1 MVTIGID
8 ASRANAPRRTG
19 AEWYA
24 YHLIQAMKQLEEP
37 GVECVLLSRDPLRDG
52 LEQMPVHWSGR
63 IVPWRH
69 RPFWTLC
76 GLSWELWRRPVDL
89 LFQPTHILPL
99 FPPQRVVATLHDIGF
114 VQLPN
119 LYSVSSRL
127 THRLAARRAVSIAS
141 RILTVS
147 EFSRQEILTAYGAAP
162 DRVSVTANAV
172 DPAVYNNSITVARK
186 MEVLAR
192 YRLTQPF
199 YLYLG
204 RLEAKKNVVNILRAF
219 TQLRQRL
226 GAQDRVS
233 LVLAGTP
240 GFGFDRIEGAIGD
253 VGCDSHLRMPG
264 YVPEEDLPALI
275 AAAHALVFPGCYEGF
290 GIPILQ
296 AQAVGTPVITANHS
310 AMPEVAGTAALL
322 VNARDPAEI
331 AQAMEQLLHDAAL
344 HASLRADGLVNVQ
357 RFSWDRTARR
367 TMDILLE
374 VLNAV

>member
-24 YHLIQAMKQLEEP
+24 YHLIQAMKKLGDS
-37 GVECVLLSRDPLRDG
+37 GVEYVLFSREPLRDG
-52 LEQMPVHWSGR
+52 LEQMPPHWHGR
-63 IVPWRH
+63 IVPWQH

-99 FPPQRVVATLHDIGF
+99 FPSQRVVVTLHDIGF
-114 VQLPN
+114 VQRPH
-119 LYSVSSRL
+119 LYSVSDRL
-127 THRLAARRAVSIAS
+127 AHRLAARRAVSIAD

-147 EFSRQEILTAYGAAP
+147 EFSRQEIMAAYGVAP
-162 DRVSVTANAV
+162 ARVSLSPNAV
-172 DPAVYNNSITVARK
+172 DLAVYSSITLERR
-186 MEVLAR
+186 MEVLAK

-199 YLYLG
+199 FLFLG
-204 RLEAKKNVVNILRAF
+204 RLEAKKNVTNILRAF
-219 TQLRQRL
+219 AQLRQRL
-226 GAQDRVS
+226 GAGHRIA

-240 GFGFDRIEGAIGD
+240 GFGYDRIEAAIGD
-253 VGCDSHLRMPG
+253 SGLAPHLRMPG

-275 AAAHALVFPGCYEGF
+275 AGAHALVFPSCYEGF

-310 AMPEVAGTAALL
+310 AMPEVAGTGAML
-322 VNARDPAEI
+322 VTGYPWCAGRP
-331 AQAMEQLLHDAAL
+331 
-344 HASLRADGLVNVQ
+344 ASLTCSDTPG
-357 RFSWDRTARR
+357 TAPPGAPWISSSRSCTR
-367 TMDILLE
+367 CDDP
-374 VLNAV
+374 VR